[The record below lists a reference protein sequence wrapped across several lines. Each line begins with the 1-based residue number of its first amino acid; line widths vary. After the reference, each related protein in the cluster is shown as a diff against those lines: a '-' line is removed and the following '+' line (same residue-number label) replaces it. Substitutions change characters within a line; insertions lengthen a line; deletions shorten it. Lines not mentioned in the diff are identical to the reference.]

1 MVYSVSGNKAII
13 NGQNGIYDKKVNNQE
28 VKYGRN
34 AANNYTAYTKNIANS
49 PEMPPLQFEYRYIPQ
64 GKYSTQALM
73 GNAYEELGQRTE
85 VSVAELNQ
93 KLNQDKQKIE
103 ELDKQ
108 ILARNPESPVV
119 HPDFAADALDLN
131 EDGKVDIGEY
141 AASTMA
147 ADMLDGNPSKC
158 DITNLDG
165 VITNKGEDASMGLYM
180 KQNMKNAKTVFNDIH
195 KTFQLDKAM
204 NEFKSNLNNMSK

>member
-103 ELDKQ
+103 ELNKQ
-108 ILARNPESPVV
+108 ILARNPESSVA

-141 AASTMA
+141 ATSTMA